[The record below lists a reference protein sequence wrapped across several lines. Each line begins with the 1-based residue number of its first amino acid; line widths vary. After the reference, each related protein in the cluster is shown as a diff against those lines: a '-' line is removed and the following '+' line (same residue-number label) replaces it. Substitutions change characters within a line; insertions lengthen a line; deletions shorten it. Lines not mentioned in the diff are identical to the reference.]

1 MKRTGSTQ
9 EEAKF
14 TPKTQR
20 SKSKLQKID
29 KDESQNSN
37 LAMMNHLKKTYIPPI
52 ASNGPVKAKQMQN
65 THVHSGRRENKSK
78 RRSED
83 TPNSNVQALKA
94 KT

>member
-1 MKRTGSTQ
+1 
-9 EEAKF
+9 
-14 TPKTQR
+14 
-20 SKSKLQKID
+20 
-29 KDESQNSN
+29 
-37 LAMMNHLKKTYIPPI
+37 MMNHLKKTYIPPI

-94 KT
+94 KTQAAFNHVYQKPAQKSMYQQFSQL